1 MKTAYEQGREIVG
14 AVPCNGCRA
23 CCINQR
29 IVLDD
34 DEITNYITIPTARGE
49 GPVVH
54 MLAHKPDTG
63 ECVYLGETGC
73 IIHDRAPRACKHFDC
88 RVWLKKFSPAALEAM
103 KNDGLDG
110 DVVRAALERVS

>member
-34 DEITNYITIPTARGE
+34 DEITN
-49 GPVVH
+49 
-54 MLAHKPDTG
+54 
-63 ECVYLGETGC
+63 
-73 IIHDRAPRACKHFDC
+73 
-88 RVWLKKFSPAALEAM
+88 
-103 KNDGLDG
+103 
-110 DVVRAALERVS
+110 